1 MVNMDNKEL
10 IIDEEYSSAIVE
22 SDCKALKPILE
33 DFIKS
38 YVENQDKP
46 TEEWLK
52 AKLAEQMPEK
62 SNEELQKVTNEIIE
76 TLKITEEK
84 RASLEQAVKN
94 GRSKESWFASEV
106 NKATS
111 AMSTQETA
119 KYLAGLDSALQQ
131 ANESLYHTITTQA
144 GVVSQNPNLDGF
156 IAENYHAQ
164 TFILNAEAAGSPYR
178 AKVLEPIEGGY
189 TKNSVDIVIVDEN
202 GKTVRRYQSKYCK
215 DSQATE
221 QAFENGDYR
230 GQRKLIPEDQ
240 KISKDAV
247 DHIESPDGVKSKP
260 LTKPD
265 AKKLQEEAQ
274 SGKWNDLN
282 WNEYK
287 TKDLAIGIGK
297 QAGYAALQGA
307 AIGAGIDIAQKLYN
321 GEEIDGEEVVE
332 AALKSGADFGVKA
345 AAAGALKVGV
355 EKGVIGIIPKGTP
368 AGTFAN
374 IAYVGIEN
382 VKILGKMATGELSLK
397 EGVEKIE
404 QTTVA
409 TVAGLCTM
417 EEGAAIGAAALSC
430 FGPIGTAV
438 GGFIGGT
445 VGYIAGSKVGE
456 TIVKG
461 AQKLRDVAV
470 KTVKTIA
477 SGVVSVAKSVVS
489 GIGSAI
495 GSLCSG
501 IGSLFSW

>member
-1 MVNMDNKEL
+1 MDNNKEL
-10 IIDEEYSSAIVE
+10 IIDAEYSPVLLE
-22 SDCKALKPILE
+22 NDCKELKPIVE
-33 DFIKS
+33 DFVKY
-38 YVENQDKP
+38 YVANKDKP

-52 AKLAEQMPEK
+52 NKLKEQLPNKSEK
-62 SNEELQKVTNEIIE
+62 EIQDITNEIVN
-76 TLKITEEK
+76 TLKVDEEK
-84 RASLEQAVKN
+84 KASLEKAVAN

-111 AMSTQETA
+111 AMSAQEA
-119 KYLAGLDSALQQ
+119 SKYLAGLDNALQQ
-131 ANESLYHTITTQA
+131 ANESLYHTITTKA
-144 GVVSQNPNLDGF
+144 GVVSQNPHLDGF

-164 TFILNAEAAGSPYR
+164 TFNLNAEAAGSPYR
-178 AKVLEPIEGGY
+178 AKVLEPVEGSY
-189 TKNSVDIVIVDEN
+189 TKNSVDIVIVDGN
-202 GKTVRRYQSKYCK
+202 GKVVRRYQSKYCK
-215 DSQATE
+215 DSATTE

-247 DHIESPDGVKSKP
+247 DHIEAPDGVKSKP
-260 LTKPD
+260 LSKPD

-307 AIGAGIDIAQKLYN
+307 AIGAGMDIVQKLYN
-321 GEEIDGEEVVE
+321 GEEINGEKVVE
-332 AALKSGADFGVKA
+332 VALKSGADFGVKA

-355 EKGVIGIIPKGTP
+355 EKGVIGMIPKGTP
-368 AGTFAN
+368 AGTLAN
-374 IAYVGIEN
+374 IAFVGIEDM
-382 VKILGKMATGELSLK
+382 KILGKMVTGELGFK
-397 EGVEKIE
+397 EGIEKIE

-409 TVAGLCTM
+409 CAAGLCTM
-417 EEGAAIGAAALSC
+417 GKGAAIGAAALSC
-430 FGPIGTAV
+430 FGPVGVAV

-445 VGYIAGSKVGE
+445 VGYIAGSKIGE
-456 TIVKG
+456 TVVKG

-477 SGVVSVAKSVVS
+477 SGAVSAAKSIVS
-489 GIGSAI
+489 GVGSAI
-495 GSLCSG
+495 GSFCRG